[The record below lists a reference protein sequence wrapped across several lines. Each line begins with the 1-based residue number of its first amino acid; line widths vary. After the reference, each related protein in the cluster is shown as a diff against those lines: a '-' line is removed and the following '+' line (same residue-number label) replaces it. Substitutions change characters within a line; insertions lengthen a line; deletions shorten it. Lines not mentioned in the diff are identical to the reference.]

1 MRNLLN
7 FLARYNNLI
16 IFLILEG
23 IAFYMLTTGNN
34 YHNSRLLNGVRGIT
48 RGIEKKIYNTK
59 SYLSLREINEGL
71 AAENV
76 ALKNS
81 IGQLVKKENSVFFLL
96 MILFINNNISIH
108 QVRLLKIQ

>member
-16 IFLILEG
+16 IFLLLEG
-23 IAFYMLTTGNN
+23 IAIYLLTNGNS
-34 YHNSRLLNGVRGIT
+34 YHNSRLVNGVRGIT
-48 RGIEKKIYNTK
+48 NGIEKKIYNTK
-59 SYLSLREINEGL
+59 SYLSLHEINESL

-81 IGQLVKKENSVFFLL
+81 IGHLVKKENSVFF
-96 MILFINNNISIH
+96 FC
-108 QVRLLKIQ
+108 

>member
-23 IAFYMLTTGNN
+23 IAFYLLSTRNS
-34 YHNSRLLNGVRGIT
+34 YHNSRLVNGVRGIT
-48 RGIEKKIYNTK
+48 HGIEEKINNTK
-59 SYLSLREINEGL
+59 SYLSLHEINENL

-76 ALKNS
+76 ALRNLLAKLS
-81 IGQLVKKENSVFFLL
+81 RRESSLFF
-96 MILFINNNISIH
+96 
-108 QVRLLKIQ
+108 